1 MVAKCANPHCNC
13 EFREL
18 NKGRLFLLPPV
29 DDSTDWR
36 VPKLIDHCY
45 WLCPSCA
52 ITHTITLDENRPVV
66 RQQQSSGGSSQGAL
80 GSAAP
85 VAGAGPAPR
94 LL

>member
-18 NKGRLFLLPPV
+18 RKGRLFLLPPV
-29 DDSTDWR
+29 DDSTGWR
-36 VPKLIDHCY
+36 VPRLIDHCH

-52 ITHTITLDENRPVV
+52 ITHTITLEENQPVV
-66 RQQQSSGGSSQGAL
+66 RQQKANGGTSEAPF

-85 VAGAGPAPR
+85 AAGAEPFPR